1 LKYLS
6 ILIIV
11 LVLAACKFIS
21 PHKNIKVGVQP
32 YHNFD
37 VALTDTIA
45 KTIEQSYGFEV
56 AILPVKPL
64 PKTAFIHVKS
74 PRYRADSLLLD
85 LKRNKSKDVD
95 YLLGLTSTD
104 ISTSK
109 YVQRREIKKPE
120 SKYADWG
127 VFGLGYKPGPSC
139 IVSTYRLKTNNQK
152 QFISRLKKVCIH
164 ELGHNLGLPHCET
177 PKCVMQDA
185 VESIRTVDSANF
197 EFCEKCKRRIR

>member
-139 IVSTYRLKTNNQK
+139 LATSFKFLKTHMNTIKNLK
-152 QFISRLKKVCIH
+152 TSISRKAMILNTRAMEKNTIKNLKTIQKLKLLSPLC
-164 ELGHNLGLPHCET
+164 
-177 PKCVMQDA
+177 
-185 VESIRTVDSANF
+185 
-197 EFCEKCKRRIR
+197 